1 MLGELCRLLTVST
14 DVVSDGVGEFL
25 NLFILFFSDFLV
37 IKIEIATIDAWK
49 SVFWILMDDGEH

>member
-1 MLGELCRLLTVST
+1 MTVST

-37 IKIEIATIDAWK
+37 IKIEIATIDALR